1 MPMIKKKIMFLLPNF
16 YQAGGHRVVSELSL
30 NLPEN
35 IGQTLVLFENK
46 VSFPFKGNLISLD
59 IPLSNNFIFRA
70 FYFLVALARFKKIV
84 KREKPDYIM
93 GFGVPAN
100 IINILSNKKSILRV
114 DTFLS
119 SSNGNLYKI
128 LARNLF
134 HRAPQVICV
143 SKRAA
148 KDLVENFNI
157 EEGKIKVIYNP
168 LDINKIRALAKGP
181 LTTDQE
187 KIFGKPVIISTGRLV
202 EGKNFVLLI
211 KVFKKVKEKIKDAQL
226 VILGEGEMMPELEK
240 VISDLNLKGEVHLL
254 GWQENPFKFLSKAKL
269 FVLASLQEGL
279 PYCLLEAMACGIPVI
294 STDCKSGPREIL
306 APQTDV
312 EMEAQ
317 DIEYAEFG
325 ILTPVSNEGVLGNA
339 IISVL
344 TDATLERN
352 LAEKSRERA
361 EDFDVK
367 KIIKK
372 WDFLGY

>member
-1 MPMIKKKIMFLLPNF
+1 MIKKKIMFLLPNF

>member
-1 MPMIKKKIMFLLPNF
+1 M
-16 YQAGGHRVVSELSL
+16 VSELSL